1 MAAEFD
7 ADLHAVDQ
15 LAQHA
20 AEVVAQPR
28 CAAELDGMGDLV
40 DRDPGGELVAV
51 ETQVA
56 SGLRQIRRQQQQTRG
71 LLGVQQRDVVLAE
84 YALREDP
91 GDRANLG
98 AQQELGDRAH
108 RRRQRSVAVARCV
121 VSGSSSGRI
130 VAMLA
135 SIQRGRSISSNVW
148 QTLWGLQAGVGADA
162 RGEPLRQRL
171 HSRSTRTWF
180 EMPIRLCRPRAS
192 RRRAV
197 PRSQSIPAHRLER
210 THSYAWPVP
219 ASRETELFERAGAR
233 DVLAWL
239 RLLTDPSDSSAVVR
253 ALGRPPIELRQVDIA
268 RVVQVARKAKLDIV
282 AALGPAIESPQMPPE
297 ARERIERFQALHEE
311 AKIAFEALRP
321 RLACSPQ
328 ELASELTAASEA
340 RLLGGETIAQAR
352 VQTLEATVELMH
364 EEVLGGALRIAG
376 RLGELRL
383 DTDLDI
389 SHGVVRYLELVK
401 LAALKE
407 RPVGQS
413 LAEALA
419 DINQRLLAA
428 CTPLQREIFQTST
441 LDEALLANERT
452 GLESNT
458 AGVGDEAAGARAPR
472 REAGEDR
479 QLGGAGATV
488 SPKTAVAAPALGVFA
503 RSEEPSLQAFLP
515 TRGDGLVLSAS
526 DIDTYRACPLRYKL
540 GRVLKIPSAQTLHQ
554 RFGIVVHQVLERY
567 HAAEH
572 TTVEQMMDLF
582 EGCWR
587 RGGFGDSDK
596 ERALKGTSELH
607 VKARAALVL
616 YHRRLEAHEAEPVW
630 FERSFSFKLGPH
642 HLRGRVDRVDK
653 LEDGA
658 YELIDYKTSRPKTAE
673 QLADDVQLSLYA
685 VGARESWEVEAE
697 RLSYYYVLD
706 DVKIPVP
713 SAEMDPDWIAR
724 VVAEVGEAI
733 MGQRFEPTPSPSVCG
748 LCDYRI
754 ACPAWER

>member
-1 MAAEFD
+1 M
-7 ADLHAVDQ
+7 
-15 LAQHA
+15 
-20 AEVVAQPR
+20 
-28 CAAELDGMGDLV
+28 
-40 DRDPGGELVAV
+40 
-51 ETQVA
+51 
-56 SGLRQIRRQQQQTRG
+56 
-71 LLGVQQRDVVLAE
+71 
-84 YALREDP
+84 
-91 GDRANLG
+91 
-98 AQQELGDRAH
+98 
-108 RRRQRSVAVARCV
+108 
-121 VSGSSSGRI
+121 
-130 VAMLA
+130 
-135 SIQRGRSISSNVW
+135 
-148 QTLWGLQAGVGADA
+148 
-162 RGEPLRQRL
+162 
-171 HSRSTRTWF
+171 
-180 EMPIRLCRPRAS
+180 
-192 RRRAV
+192 
-197 PRSQSIPAHRLER
+197 
-210 THSYAWPVP
+210 P
-219 ASRETELFERAGAR
+219 ASRIELFERAAAR

-311 AKIAFEALRP
+311 ARIAFEALRP
-321 RLACSPQ
+321 RLNCSPQ
-328 ELASELTAASEA
+328 ELTAELTAASEA
-340 RLLGGETIAQAR
+340 RLLGGEEISQAR
-352 VQTLEATVELMH
+352 AQTLEATVELMR

-401 LAALKE
+401 LAALKD
-407 RPVGQS
+407 RPSGQS
-413 LAEALA
+413 LGEALD

-441 LDEALLANERT
+441 LDEALLASERDALEPSST
-452 GLESNT
+452 AANGIKRSEGRSGSQGL
-458 AGVGDEAAGARAPR
+458 G
-472 REAGEDR
+472 AGE
-479 QLGGAGATV
+479 QLERVGAQVA
-488 SPKTAVAAPALGVFA
+488 PKAAVAPPALGAFA
-503 RSEEPSLQAFLP
+503 RREEPSLQAFLP
-515 TRGDGLVLSAS
+515 RRGDGVVLSAS

-554 RFGIVVHQVLERY
+554 RFGIAVHQVLERY

-572 TTVEQMMDLF
+572 TTVEQMMELF
-582 EGCWR
+582 ESCWR
-587 RGGFGDSDK
+587 RGGFGDTDR
-596 ERALKGTSELH
+596 ERELH

-616 YHRRLEAHEAEPVW
+616 YHRRLEVHEAEPAW

-653 LEDGA
+653 LRDGA

-685 VGARESWEVEAE
+685 LGARESWQVEAE

-706 DVKIPVP
+706 DLKVPVP

-733 MGQRFEPTPSPSVCG
+733 VAQRFEPTPSPSVCG

>member
-1 MAAEFD
+1 M
-7 ADLHAVDQ
+7 HSY
-15 LAQHA
+15 
-20 AEVVAQPR
+20 P
-28 CAAELDGMGDLV
+28 C
-40 DRDPGGELVAV
+40 
-51 ETQVA
+51 
-56 SGLRQIRRQQQQTRG
+56 
-71 LLGVQQRDVVLAE
+71 
-84 YALREDP
+84 
-91 GDRANLG
+91 
-98 AQQELGDRAH
+98 
-108 RRRQRSVAVARCV
+108 SVAVSRTAFA
-121 VSGSSSGRI
+121 SSAESPGD
-130 VAMLA
+130 VE
-135 SIQRGRSISSNVW
+135 
-148 QTLWGLQAGVGADA
+148 TAG
-162 RGEPLRQRL
+162 
-171 HSRSTRTWF
+171 TF
-180 EMPIRLCRPRAS
+180 
-192 RRRAV
+192 
-197 PRSQSIPAHRLER
+197 
-210 THSYAWPVP
+210 
-219 ASRETELFERAGAR
+219 FERAAAR

-239 RLLTDPSDSSAVVR
+239 RLLTDPGDSSAVVR

-311 AKIAFEALRP
+311 ARIAFEALRP
-321 RLACSPQ
+321 RLGCSPQ
-328 ELASELTAASEA
+328 ELAAELTAASEA
-340 RLLGGETIAQAR
+340 RLLGGEKISQAR
-352 VQTLEATVELMH
+352 AQTLEATVELMRQ
-364 EEVLGGALRIAG
+364 EVLGGALRIAG

-401 LAALKE
+401 LAALKD
-407 RPVGQS
+407 RPSGQS
-413 LAEALA
+413 LGEALA

-441 LDEALLANERT
+441 LDEALLVSE
-452 GLESNT
+452 
-458 AGVGDEAAGARAPR
+458 
-472 REAGEDR
+472 REAFESSSAGTNKLERSEGRSAGHGPGEEE
-479 QLGGAGATV
+479 QLERVDAQVA
-488 SPKTAVAAPALGVFA
+488 PKAAVAPPVLGAFA
-503 RSEEPSLQAFLP
+503 RREEPSLQAFLP
-515 TRGDGLVLSAS
+515 RRGDGVVLSAS

-554 RFGIVVHQVLERY
+554 RFGIAVHQVLERY

-572 TTVEQMMDLF
+572 TTVEQMMELF
-582 EGCWR
+582 ENCWR
-587 RGGFGDSDK
+587 RGGFGDSDR
-596 ERALKGTSELH
+596 ERELH

-616 YHRRLEAHEAEPVW
+616 YHRRLEVHDAEPAW

-653 LEDGA
+653 LPDGA

-706 DVKIPVP
+706 DLKVPVP

-733 MGQRFEPTPSPSVCG
+733 MAQRFEPTPSPSVCG

>member
-1 MAAEFD
+1 
-7 ADLHAVDQ
+7 
-15 LAQHA
+15 
-20 AEVVAQPR
+20 
-28 CAAELDGMGDLV
+28 
-40 DRDPGGELVAV
+40 VAV
-51 ETQVA
+51 SRTAIA
-56 SGLRQIRRQQQQTRG
+56 SSADGLR
-71 LLGVQQRDVVLAE
+71 DVEA
-84 YALREDP
+84 
-91 GDRANLG
+91 
-98 AQQELGDRAH
+98 
-108 RRRQRSVAVARCV
+108 
-121 VSGSSSGRI
+121 
-130 VAMLA
+130 
-135 SIQRGRSISSNVW
+135 
-148 QTLWGLQAGVGADA
+148 AG
-162 RGEPLRQRL
+162 
-171 HSRSTRTWF
+171 TF
-180 EMPIRLCRPRAS
+180 
-192 RRRAV
+192 
-197 PRSQSIPAHRLER
+197 
-210 THSYAWPVP
+210 
-219 ASRETELFERAGAR
+219 FERAGAR

-239 RLLTDPSDSSAVVR
+239 RLLTDPSDSAAVVR

-282 AALGPAIESPQMPPE
+282 AALGPAIEAPQMPPE
-297 ARERIERFQALHEE
+297 ARERIERFRELHEE
-311 AKIAFEALRP
+311 ARVAFEALRP
-321 RLACSPQ
+321 RLECSPR
-328 ELASELTAASEA
+328 ELAAELTAASEA
-340 RLLGGETIAQAR
+340 RLLGGERISQAR
-352 VQTLEATVELMH
+352 AQTLEATVELMR

-401 LAALKE
+401 LAALRD
-407 RPVGQS
+407 RPAGQG

-441 LDEALLANERT
+441 LDEALLASERGQAEAGAAAQA
-452 GLESNT
+452 GLES
-458 AGVGDEAAGARAPR
+458 GVSESFGAQPADAAHVELLVAPPSSK
-472 REAGEDR
+472 A
-479 QLGGAGATV
+479 
-488 SPKTAVAAPALGVFA
+488 AVAAPALSAFA
-503 RSEEPSLQAFLP
+503 RREEPSLQAFLP
-515 TRGDGLVLSAS
+515 RRGDGLVLSAS

-554 RFGIVVHQVLERY
+554 RFGIAVHQVLERY

-572 TTVEQMMDLF
+572 TTVEQIMELF

-587 RGGFGDSDK
+587 RGGFGDSDR
-596 ERALKGTSELH
+596 ERTLKGTSELH

-630 FERSFSFKLGPH
+630 FERSFSFKLGAH

-653 LEDGA
+653 LADGS
-658 YELIDYKTSRPKTAE
+658 YELIDYKTSRPKSAE

-685 VGARESWEVEAE
+685 VGARESWQVEAE

-706 DVKIPVP
+706 DLKVPVP

-733 MGQRFEPTPSPSVCG
+733 MAQRFEPTPSPSVCG